1 MKERVIFA
9 PKHSFSLLVW
19 GIFYFCGTASA
30 EYDLVLTGVNQF
42 SGTVSYSN
50 KLIYIP
56 EDAFVQYE
64 TLVLDNCIVDVD
76 GFLEI
81 KTFLD
86 MHNSVFFVYGSF
98 RVKQGATIYK
108 TGTSSIIITGDS
120 VRSGHIFM
128 KGGLY
133 DPIVIESDYTST
145 EFIVIEEASSANSV
159 LQFIDFFGGWCNIQI
174 YNNRLNNA
182 ITNCRFIESDYP
194 VYQESYDKITDV
206 RFCFFFWNIISVY
219 AQVNG
224 AAQEE
229 IAFKFDNLTI
239 DNNFEPSSYGVVLSC
254 LQNPAYIDLVGITNN
269 IITNSYCGWYI
280 GDGGFYPPI
289 MSNLAY
295 YGNYFD
301 CNLADPNFQSNPMY
315 LIENPFETPTDPN
328 DWPYYVDP
336 NSPVATAELRESIL
350 QSPQQMLTSIFS
362 TPVPRGN
369 FGIGYGVALPQN
381 YYSEIAVEMRGDFD
395 GNGIVDLGD
404 FRVLS
409 KDWLTEEGSVE
420 NPVNFPD
427 PNGYSFADFDLDGI
441 VDVNDLN
448 LFAKNW
454 LCTGARQIR
463 LHVEDTP
470 NRLVVTCK
478 DPNLVD
484 VDHFAIFLDEEHVA
498 TREPQDNAVFIIDKR
513 NFKNG
518 DHQLRAVVLGQDGNA
533 YATVPVTYSFS
544 TPLSNITY
552 EKFPDPSKPFI
563 IRGNIAEGNT
573 AFLSIKDIDEQVQ
586 WSKDYTEDF
595 VAIID
600 PNDIFGN
607 NEVNL
612 ELTYSCVPTVLVE
625 LSQESPFD
633 EVFEELINA
642 SSGSSSILALG
653 GKPINAVAGLV
664 ICMLADGATQGANY
678 TDTGTARFAWQTMKN
693 KGIQVIA
700 LKGYGEYN
708 QVDFDTFQHVFRK
721 FTNVRYIHIYAHGN
735 YECRDS
741 RIWPWSKTPRAVLQF
756 NDGIWPSYN
765 SRKWIDRG
773 LDVPEGYEY
782 LRSDLEKQVPLCH
795 LPFKTGQIR
804 ILVVESCLTQKM
816 PVTPHANGLVEY
828 HPYEYEYEVN
838 NNLNFSFNYPH
849 SDFTIA
855 FKMTQSNQMIL
866 GSAEIVI
873 RGSVYPYWLRGF
885 NSFWEALGTGAKT
898 AYDGITAFRS
908 NCSNSSVERGYRI
921 RGIPNLH
928 SIRLTNL
935 NN

>member
-9 PKHSFSLLVW
+9 SKHSFSLLVW

-81 KTFLD
+81 NTFLD

-98 RVKQGATIYK
+98 RVKHGATIYK

-194 VYQESYDKITDV
+194 VYQESYDKITGV

-219 AQVNG
+219 AQVNDT
-224 AAQEE
+224 AQEE

-269 IITNSYCGWYI
+269 ILTNSYCGWYI

-362 TPVPRGN
+362 APVPRGN
-369 FGIGYGVALPQN
+369 FGIGYGVALPQD

-395 GNGIVDLGD
+395 NNGIVNFDDYLI
-404 FRVLS
+404 LS
-409 KDWLTEEGSVE
+409 MDWLAERESQE

-518 DHQLRAVVLGQDGNA
+518 DHQLRAVALGQDGNA
-533 YATVPVTYSFS
+533 SATAPVTYSFS

-612 ELTYSCVPTVLVE
+612 ELTYSCVPTLLVE
-625 LSQESPFD
+625 LSQEPPFD

-664 ICMLADGATQGANY
+664 ICMLADGATQGASY

-700 LKGYGEYN
+700 LKGYGEHN
-708 QVDFDTFQHVFRK
+708 QVSYDIIHSVRRK
-721 FTNVRYIHIYAHGN
+721 FPNIRYLHINAHGH
-735 YECRDS
+735 YRA
-741 RIWPWSKTPRAVLQF
+741 RKAWSLLRTPRTRVLF
-756 NDGIWPSYN
+756 NDGIWVSHN
-765 SRKWIDRG
+765 SRRWLDRNRS
-773 LDVPEGYEY
+773 VPEGYQY
-782 LRSDLEKQVPLCH
+782 LSRSLEKAYTFDHFGFRP
-795 LPFKTGQIR
+795 GDIR
-804 ILVVESCLTQKM
+804 ILVLESCY
-816 PVTPHANGLVEY
+816 GLRNVATMNAELIVDY
-828 HPYEYEYEVN
+828 VDGAYDYEKSFN
-838 NNLNFSFNYPH
+838 PPLNFHPHYYFTDVLFAFRMVEDYQVAVGSANLVVKGLFTHYANFFNMLYQNLETKNFYNAY
-849 SDFTIA
+849 SDTVYHITNQEV
-855 FKMTQSNQMIL
+855 KSEHRVRGLGLNPQSN
-866 GSAEIVI
+866 V
-873 RGSVYPYWLRGF
+873 WL
-885 NSFWEALGTGAKT
+885 
-898 AYDGITAFRS
+898 S
-908 NCSNSSVERGYRI
+908 NN
-921 RGIPNLH
+921 P
-928 SIRLTNL
+928 TP
-935 NN
+935 